1 MLIDSHCHLDRID
14 LTSFDHNFD
23 NLMQE
28 NRKANISHMLCVSVH
43 PDDWQNMAD
52 ITAPYSNVFLSFG
65 IHPGD
70 IKPKDINFTLKHFDP
85 YMQDPRVIAIGETG
99 LDYHYGEDHN
109 LQKEIFGRQIEV
121 AKLYQK
127 PLIIHTRDA
136 REDTIAILKEHEAE
150 KCGGV
155 MHCFTENWEMAKAA
169 LDLGF
174 YISFSGIVT
183 FNNAQS
189 LRDVAKQVPLDR
201 LLVET
206 DSPYLTPVP
215 YRGKLNYPAR
225 VQHVAE
231 KLADLKEISFDKMAE
246 ITTEN
251 FKTLFKVNLDS

>member
-28 NRKANISHMLCVSVH
+28 NHKANISHMLCVSVH

-52 ITAPYSNVFLSFG
+52 LTQPYSNIFLSFG

-70 IKPKDINFTLKHFDP
+70 IKENDINFTVDHFDP
-85 YMQDPRVIAIGETG
+85 YMQNPRVIAIGETG
-99 LDYHYGEDHN
+99 LDYHYGEDHA
-109 LQKEIFGRQIEV
+109 LQQEIFTRQIEV
-121 AKLYQK
+121 GKRYKK

-136 REDTIAILKEHEAE
+136 REDTIQILKENNAE
-150 KCGGV
+150 ECGGV

-174 YISFSGIVT
+174 YISFSGILT
-183 FNNAQS
+183 FNNAQD
-189 LRDVAKQVPLDR
+189 LRDVAQKVPLDR

-225 VQHVAE
+225 VHHVAQ
-231 KLADLKEISFDKMAE
+231 KLADLKEVSFETMAE
-246 ITTEN
+246 VTSQN
-251 FKTLFKVNLDS
+251 FQNLFNIQLD

>member
-14 LTSFDHNFD
+14 LTTFDHNFD
-23 NLMQE
+23 NLMEE

-52 ITAPYSNVFLSFG
+52 ITEHYQNVFLSFG

-70 IKPKDINFTLKHFDP
+70 IKEKDIDFTLEHFHP

-99 LDYHYGEDHN
+99 LDYHYGEDQA
-109 LQKEIFGRQIEV
+109 LQKEIFARQIEV
-121 AKLYQK
+121 AKRYQK

-136 REDTIAILKEHEAE
+136 REDTIAILKENHAE
-150 KCGGV
+150 ECGGV

-174 YISFSGIVT
+174 YISFSGILT

-189 LRDVAKQVPLDR
+189 LRDVAQKVPLDR

-231 KLADLKEISFDKMAE
+231 KLADLKEISFENMAE
-246 ITTEN
+246 ITTQN
-251 FKTLFKVNLDS
+251 FKNLFNVNLD

>member
-28 NRKANISHMLCVSVH
+28 NHKANISHMLCVAVH

-52 ITAPYSNVFLSFG
+52 LTAPYSNVFLSFG

-70 IKPKDINFTLKHFDP
+70 IKAQDIEFTSDQFSP

-99 LDYHYGEDHN
+99 LDYHYGGDHA
-109 LQKEIFGRQIEV
+109 LQKEIFIRQIEV
-121 AKLYQK
+121 AKQHQK

-136 REDTIAILKEHEAE
+136 REDTIAILKEHHAE

-155 MHCFTENWEMAKAA
+155 MHCFTENWAMAKAA

-231 KLADLKEISFDKMAE
+231 KLADLKEISFEKMAS
-246 ITTEN
+246 ITTQN
-251 FKTLFKVNLDS
+251 FQDLFKVKLN

>member
-28 NRKANISHMLCVSVH
+28 NHKANISHMLCVSVH

-52 ITAPYSNVFLSFG
+52 ITAPYANVFLSFG

-70 IKPKDINFTLKHFDP
+70 IKAKDIDFTLDHFAP
-85 YMQDPRVIAIGETG
+85 YMQDPRVIAVGETG
-99 LDYHYGEDHN
+99 LDYHYGEDHDI
-109 LQKEIFGRQIEV
+109 QKEIFARQIEV

-136 REDTIAILKEHEAE
+136 REDTIAILKANAAE

-201 LLVET
+201 LLIET

-231 KLADLKEISFDKMAE
+231 KLADLKEISFEKMAE
-246 ITTEN
+246 ITTQN
-251 FKTLFKVNLDS
+251 FQNLFKVELS

>member
-28 NRKANISHMLCVSVH
+28 NHKANISHMLCVSVH

-70 IKPKDINFTLKHFDP
+70 IKSKDIGFTIDHFDP

-109 LQKEIFGRQIEV
+109 LQKEIFARQIEV

-246 ITTEN
+246 ITTQN

>member
-28 NRKANISHMLCVSVH
+28 NHKANISHMLCVSVH

-70 IKPKDINFTLKHFDP
+70 IKAKDIDFTIGHFDP

-109 LQKEIFGRQIEV
+109 LQKEIFTRQIEV

-231 KLADLKEISFDKMAE
+231 KLADLKEISFDKIAE
-246 ITTEN
+246 ITTQN

>member
-28 NRKANISHMLCVSVH
+28 NHKANISHMLCVSVH

-52 ITAPYSNVFLSFG
+52 ITAPYPNVFLSFG

-70 IKPKDINFTLKHFDP
+70 IKAKDLNFTLDHFDP
-85 YMQDPRVIAIGETG
+85 YMRDPRVIAVGETG
-99 LDYHYGEDHN
+99 LDYHYGEGHYI
-109 LQKEIFGRQIEV
+109 QKEIFARQIEV

-246 ITTEN
+246 ITTHN